1 MPLPRQPLEGPAYS
15 RVPFRVYQ
23 DPSVYRGE
31 LDKIF
36 SGPTWNYLGLDCEI
50 PNAGD
55 FRRTFVGERE
65 VLMLRHPDGTIG
77 AVENRCAHRGAQI
90 CQAMKGN
97 TGRALICP
105 YHQWTFNLKGD
116 LTGLPYRRGIRG
128 KGGMPADFDMTQHG
142 LTQLKVEV
150 LNGVVFGS
158 FDPDVQPLREYL
170 GPAMEKYFTR
180 VFDGRK
186 LRIVGVHRQ
195 MIDCNWKL
203 QMENLKDPYHA
214 GILHTFLV
222 KFGLYRLDQK
232 SAFYKNDE
240 NGHSVM
246 MTSRG
251 SEKGRED
258 TGGVQLKAHDF
269 VISDPDLL
277 KPRMEFKDDVTLSI
291 QTIFPNL
298 IVQAQ
303 SNTLATRH
311 AIPRGP
317 GKHELVWT
325 FFGYEDD
332 DEEMRMLRLRQA
344 NLMGPAGFVT
354 LDDAEALEFSQIGI
368 DAAPPEA
375 ESVLELGR
383 KGYEANDHLV
393 TETLIR
399 GFYRHYA
406 RLMDMPV
413 PPQALPEEADD
424 HVCPGEAK

>member
-1 MPLPRQPLEGPAYS
+1 
-15 RVPFRVYQ
+15 
-23 DPSVYRGE
+23 
-31 LDKIF
+31 
-36 SGPTWNYLGLDCEI
+36 
-50 PNAGD
+50 
-55 FRRTFVGERE
+55 
-65 VLMLRHPDGTIG
+65 
-77 AVENRCAHRGAQI
+77 
-90 CQAMKGN
+90 
-97 TGRALICP
+97 
-105 YHQWTFNLKGD
+105 
-116 LTGLPYRRGIRG
+116 
-128 KGGMPADFDMTQHG
+128 
-142 LTQLKVEV
+142 
-150 LNGVVFGS
+150 
-158 FDPDVQPLREYL
+158 
-170 GPAMEKYFTR
+170 
-180 VFDGRK
+180 
-186 LRIVGVHRQ
+186 
-195 MIDCNWKL
+195 
-203 QMENLKDPYHA
+203 
-214 GILHTFLV
+214 
-222 KFGLYRLDQK
+222 
-232 SAFYKNDE
+232 
-240 NGHSVM
+240 

-258 TGGVQLKAHDF
+258 TGGVQLKAQDF